1 MVRGAEDPELT
12 WSEDFL
18 RRPKILPPRFFP
30 KILPQ
35 DSSMNKKWLLTAVL
49 TVGVFVAV
57 VAYGDFGGTVDE
69 IGRLPVR
76 YLFAALGL
84 ASANYLLRF
93 LRWAFFLRVLKIE
106 APAGV
111 SALVFLSGLTMSITP
126 GKAGELVKCYLLNS
140 RTGVPVSRSAPVVV
154 MERLTDVIS
163 VIILGLAGFA
173 LLPTPIIVVLAVVL
187 VLSVAGLMFAVS
199 RQASRLAGL
208 PILSRWSSLLRDS
221 QEGFKEL
228 AVPRVMAMGVIIG
241 VVAWF
246 AEGLALW
253 VILKGIGSDIA
264 LARALPIYA
273 AATLVGAV
281 TALPG
286 GLVGTEGSML
296 ALLQQSGV
304 ARAGASAGT
313 VLVRLVTLWFAVAV
327 GLLALLALRRV
338 PKIDSEIDPATPH

>member
-1 MVRGAEDPELT
+1 L
-12 WSEDFL
+12 
-18 RRPKILPPRFFP
+18 
-30 KILPQ
+30 
-35 DSSMNKKWLLTAVL
+35 
-49 TVGVFVAV
+49 GVFVALV
-57 VAYGDFGGTVDE
+57 GYGDFGDTIDQ
-69 IGRLPVR
+69 IGSLPLR
-76 YLFAALGL
+76 YLFAGLGL

-93 LRWAFFLRVLKIE
+93 LRWAFYLRVLKID

-111 SALVFLSGLTMSITP
+111 SALVFLSGLAMSITP

-163 VIILGLAGFA
+163 VIILGLTGFA
-173 LLPTPIIVVLAVVL
+173 LLPTPIIVVLAVAL
-187 VLSVAGLMFAVS
+187 VVSVAGLMFAVS
-199 RQASRLAGL
+199 RQAPRLTSL
-208 PILSRWSSLLRDS
+208 PILSRWSELLHDS

-228 AVPRVMAMGVIIG
+228 AAARVMVVGVAIG
-241 VVAWF
+241 AVAWF

-253 VILKGIGSDIA
+253 LILKGIGSDIP
-264 LARALPIYA
+264 LVRALPIYA

-296 ALLQQSGV
+296 AFLQQSGV
-304 ARAGASAGT
+304 TRVGASAGT

-327 GLLALLALRRV
+327 GLVALLALRRIPV
-338 PKIDSEIDPATPH
+338 LQDPVIKN

>member
-1 MVRGAEDPELT
+1 MP
-12 WSEDFL
+12 
-18 RRPKILPPRFFP
+18 
-30 KILPQ
+30 
-35 DSSMNKKWLLTAVL
+35 AVL
-49 TVGVFVAV
+49 MVGVFVAL
-57 VAYGDFGGTVDE
+57 AGYGDFGGTVDK
-69 IGRLPVR
+69 IRDLPVL

-84 ASANYLLRF
+84 ASANFLLRF
-93 LRWAFFLRVLKIE
+93 LRWAFYLKVLKID
-106 APAGV
+106 APAGI
-111 SALVFLSGLTMSITP
+111 SALVFLSGLAMSITP

-140 RTGVPVSRSAPVVV
+140 RTGAPVSRSAPVVV

-163 VIILGLAGFA
+163 VIILGLTGFA
-173 LLPTPIIVVLAVVL
+173 LLPMPVVVVLAVAL
-187 VLSVAGLMFAVS
+187 VVSVAGLLFAVS

-208 PILSRWSSLLRDS
+208 PILSRWSELLRDS

-228 AVPRVMAMGVIIG
+228 AAPRVMAVGVAMG

-253 VILKGIGSDIA
+253 LILKGIGSDIP
-264 LARALPIYA
+264 LVRALPIYA

-296 ALLQQSGV
+296 ALLQQSGLT
-304 ARAGASAGT
+304 RAGASAGT

-327 GLLALLALRRV
+327 GLVALLALRRV
-338 PKIDSEIDPATPH
+338 PVIEVEKN

>member
-1 MVRGAEDPELT
+1 M
-12 WSEDFL
+12 
-18 RRPKILPPRFFP
+18 
-30 KILPQ
+30 
-35 DSSMNKKWLLTAVL
+35 
-49 TVGVFVAV
+49 GVFVALV
-57 VAYGDFGGTVDE
+57 GYGDFGDTIDQ
-69 IGRLPVR
+69 IGSLPLR
-76 YLFAALGL
+76 YLFAGLGL

-93 LRWAFFLRVLKIE
+93 LRWAFYLRVLKID

-111 SALVFLSGLTMSITP
+111 SALVFLSGLAMSITP

-163 VIILGLAGFA
+163 VIILGLTGFA
-173 LLPTPIIVVLAVVL
+173 LLPTPIIVVLAVAL
-187 VLSVAGLMFAVS
+187 VVSVAGLMFAVS
-199 RQASRLAGL
+199 RQAPRLTSL
-208 PILSRWSSLLRDS
+208 PILSRWSELLHDS

-228 AVPRVMAMGVIIG
+228 AAARVMVVGVAIG
-241 VVAWF
+241 AVAWF

-253 VILKGIGSDIA
+253 LILKGIGSDIP
-264 LARALPIYA
+264 LVRALPIYA

-296 ALLQQSGV
+296 AFLQQSGV
-304 ARAGASAGT
+304 TRVGASAGT

-327 GLLALLALRRV
+327 GLVALLALRRIPV
-338 PKIDSEIDPATPH
+338 LQDPVIKN

>member
-1 MVRGAEDPELT
+1 MSR
-12 WSEDFL
+12 
-18 RRPKILPPRFFP
+18 
-30 KILPQ
+30 
-35 DSSMNKKWLLTAVL
+35 KWLLLAVV

-57 VAYGDFGGTVDE
+57 VGYGDFGGTIDE
-69 IGRLPVR
+69 IGKLPVH

-84 ASANYLLRF
+84 ASVNFLLRF
-93 LRWAFFLRVLKIE
+93 LRWAFFLRVLKIDV
-106 APAGV
+106 PAGV
-111 SALVFLSGLTMSITP
+111 SALVFLSGLAMSITP

-140 RTGVPVSRSAPVVV
+140 RTGVPVGRSAPVVV

-163 VIILGLAGFA
+163 VIILGLMGFA
-173 LLPTPIIVVLAVVL
+173 LLPAPVVAVLAVAL
-187 VLSVAGLMFAVS
+187 VVSVAGLMFLVS
-199 RQASRLAGL
+199 RRASWLAGL
-208 PILSRWSSLLRDS
+208 PMLSRWSSLLRDS
-221 QEGFKEL
+221 QEGFREL
-228 AVPRVMAMGVIIG
+228 AAPRVLTVGVIIG

-273 AATLVGAV
+273 AATLAGAV

-327 GLLALLALRRV
+327 GLAALLALRRV
-338 PKIDSEIDPATPH
+338 PVIDKEINPLTSN

>member
-1 MVRGAEDPELT
+1 M
-12 WSEDFL
+12 S
-18 RRPKILPPRFFP
+18 
-30 KILPQ
+30 
-35 DSSMNKKWLLTAVL
+35 KKWLLLAVL

-57 VAYGDFGGTVDE
+57 VGYGDFGGTVDE
-69 IGRLPVR
+69 ISKLPVG
-76 YLFAALGL
+76 YLFVALGL

-93 LRWAFFLRVLKIE
+93 IRWVFYLRVLEIDV
-106 APAGV
+106 PAGV
-111 SALVFLSGLTMSITP
+111 SALVFLSGLAMSITP

-163 VIILGLAGFA
+163 VIVLGLVGFA
-173 LLPTPIIVVLAVVL
+173 LLPVPIISVLAVAL
-187 VLSVAGLMFAVS
+187 VVSVAGLMFAVS
-199 RQASRLAGL
+199 RQASTLASL

-228 AVPRVMAMGVIIG
+228 AAPRVMAAGVIFG

-253 VILKGIGSDIA
+253 VILKGIGSDVA

-313 VLVRLVTLWFAVAV
+313 VLVRLLTLWFAVSV
-327 GLLALLALRRV
+327 GLAALLVLRRV
-338 PKIDSEIDPATPH
+338 PSVETEVNPMVSD

>member
-1 MVRGAEDPELT
+1 M
-12 WSEDFL
+12 
-18 RRPKILPPRFFP
+18 
-30 KILPQ
+30 
-35 DSSMNKKWLLTAVL
+35 
-49 TVGVFVAV
+49 VGVFVAL
-57 VAYGDFGGTVDE
+57 AGYGDFGGTVDK
-69 IGRLPVR
+69 IRDLPVL

-84 ASANYLLRF
+84 ASANFLLRF
-93 LRWAFFLRVLKIE
+93 LRWAFYLKVLKID
-106 APAGV
+106 APAGI
-111 SALVFLSGLTMSITP
+111 SALVFLSGLAMSITP

-140 RTGVPVSRSAPVVV
+140 RTGAPVSRSAPVVV

-163 VIILGLAGFA
+163 VIILGLTGFA
-173 LLPTPIIVVLAVVL
+173 LLPMPVVVVLAVAL
-187 VLSVAGLMFAVS
+187 VVSVAGLLFAVS

-208 PILSRWSSLLRDS
+208 PILSRWSELLRDS

-228 AVPRVMAMGVIIG
+228 AAPRVMAAGVAMG

-253 VILKGIGSDIA
+253 LILKGIGSDIP
-264 LARALPIYA
+264 LVRALPIYA

-296 ALLQQSGV
+296 ALLQQSGLT
-304 ARAGASAGT
+304 RAGASAGT

-327 GLLALLALRRV
+327 GLAALLALRRV
-338 PKIDSEIDPATPH
+338 PVFEGEKD

>member
-1 MVRGAEDPELT
+1 MALAG
-12 WSEDFL
+12 
-18 RRPKILPPRFFP
+18 
-30 KILPQ
+30 
-35 DSSMNKKWLLTAVL
+35 
-49 TVGVFVAV
+49 
-57 VAYGDFGGTVDE
+57 YGDFGGTVDK
-69 IGRLPVR
+69 IRDLPVL

-84 ASANYLLRF
+84 ASANFLLRF
-93 LRWAFFLRVLKIE
+93 LRWAFYLKVLKID
-106 APAGV
+106 APAGI
-111 SALVFLSGLTMSITP
+111 SALVFLSGLAMSITP

-140 RTGVPVSRSAPVVV
+140 RTGAPVSRSAPVVV

-163 VIILGLAGFA
+163 VIILGLTGFA
-173 LLPTPIIVVLAVVL
+173 LLPMPVVVVLAVAL
-187 VLSVAGLMFAVS
+187 VVSVAGLLFAVS

-208 PILSRWSSLLRDS
+208 PILSRWSELLRDS

-228 AVPRVMAMGVIIG
+228 AAPRVMAAGVAMG

-253 VILKGIGSDIA
+253 LILKGIGSDIP
-264 LARALPIYA
+264 LVRALPIYA

-296 ALLQQSGV
+296 ALLQQSGLT
-304 ARAGASAGT
+304 RAGASAGT

-327 GLLALLALRRV
+327 GLVALLALRRV
-338 PKIDSEIDPATPH
+338 PVIEGEKN

>member
-1 MVRGAEDPELT
+1 MALAG
-12 WSEDFL
+12 
-18 RRPKILPPRFFP
+18 
-30 KILPQ
+30 
-35 DSSMNKKWLLTAVL
+35 
-49 TVGVFVAV
+49 
-57 VAYGDFGGTVDE
+57 YGDFGGTVDK
-69 IGRLPVR
+69 IRDLPVL

-84 ASANYLLRF
+84 ASANFLLRF
-93 LRWAFFLRVLKIE
+93 LRWAFYLKVLKID
-106 APAGV
+106 APAGI
-111 SALVFLSGLTMSITP
+111 SALVFLSGLAMSITP

-140 RTGVPVSRSAPVVV
+140 RTGAPVSRSAPVVV

-163 VIILGLAGFA
+163 VIILGLTGFA
-173 LLPTPIIVVLAVVL
+173 LLPMPVVVVLAVAL
-187 VLSVAGLMFAVS
+187 VVSVAGLLFAVS

-208 PILSRWSSLLRDS
+208 PILSRWSELLRDS

-228 AVPRVMAMGVIIG
+228 AAPRVMAAGVAMG

-253 VILKGIGSDIA
+253 LVLKGIGSEIP
-264 LARALPIYA
+264 LVRALPIYA

-296 ALLQQSGV
+296 ALLQQSGLT
-304 ARAGASAGT
+304 RAGASAGT

-327 GLLALLALRRV
+327 GLVALLALRRV
-338 PKIDSEIDPATPH
+338 PVIEVEKN